1 MAKLIAVRSNFLI
14 EASYRLTLQE
24 QRFMLCCIGK
34 IDPYEPVPERLIVTS
49 DEFYQTFPAMG
60 IENKE
65 RELKKA
71 VDQLWERSIVV
82 KDPNQ
87 TEEFRWIQSRIKYH
101 KGEAR
106 VSVKFAD
113 DIKKYLTQLSS
124 RFTQVALNNVANLST
139 TYSIRIYELCQQF
152 IKAGERTVE
161 LSELRDWLDCK
172 DTYPEFK
179 DFNKWVLKPSITE
192 LNKKSNLDIE
202 IMTHKKGR
210 RITSI
215 SFIFKQKKQGE
226 LDLELA

>member
-24 QRFMLCCIGK
+24 QRFMLCAIGK
-34 IDPYEPVPERLIVTS
+34 IDPYESVPTKLTITA
-49 DEFYQTFPAMG
+49 DEFFQAFPAMG

-71 VDQLWERSIVV
+71 VDQLWDRSIIV
-82 KDPNQ
+82 KDPKQ

-106 VSVKFAD
+106 VTVKFAD

-124 RFTQVALNNVANLST
+124 QFTQVALNNVANLST

-152 IKAGERTVE
+152 IKAGERTVD
-161 LSELRDWLDCK
+161 LNDLRGWLDCK
-172 DTYPEFK
+172 DTYAQYR
-179 DFNKWVLKPSITE
+179 DFNKRVLKPSIDE

-215 SFIFKQKKQGE
+215 SFIFKQKKQGV
-226 LDLELA
+226 LDL